1 VTDQGNGGI
10 AGNTVPE
17 VSAES
22 AQRLKAEAD
31 RLFMESARLGALA
44 DLARAQSEIVLAV
57 IDRRE
62 MLTEAEAG
70 LDQAQTARARATA
83 VLDAVSSEVN
93 QVLTELQTLDP
104 ENVADLEA
112 RLAARARHYALHPGA

>member
-1 VTDQGNGGI
+1 
-10 AGNTVPE
+10 
-17 VSAES
+17 
-22 AQRLKAEAD
+22 
-31 RLFMESARLGALA
+31 MESARLGALA